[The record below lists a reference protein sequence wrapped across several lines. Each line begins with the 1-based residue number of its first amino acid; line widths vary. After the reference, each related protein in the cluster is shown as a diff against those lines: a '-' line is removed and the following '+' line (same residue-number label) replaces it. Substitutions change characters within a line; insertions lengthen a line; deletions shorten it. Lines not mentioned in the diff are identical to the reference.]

1 MCKKTNAF
9 LVWDL
14 GDKITSV
21 DEAYACTTT
30 TKDLGP
36 CGRNIL
42 RVEKVNQTGDA
53 VVHYGEPVRF
63 VTNQWIF
70 HKPLYLHST

>member
-1 MCKKTNAF
+1 MCKQTNAF

-36 CGRNIL
+36 CGRNTL
-42 RVEKVNQTGDA
+42 TVEKVNQSVIITKE
-53 VVHYGEPVRF
+53 H
-63 VTNQWIF
+63 
-70 HKPLYLHST
+70 